1 VESNEARKRRFLQEV
16 NERIRVVNASF
27 AVTDGNVQLFCE
39 CGRDDCLEL
48 LLTPASV
55 SAEARGTR
63 RLFARP
69 GHEHE
74 SEQGRIHCDA

>member
-1 VESNEARKRRFLQEV
+1 MESTEERKRRFLQEV

-27 AVTDGNVQLFCE
+27 AVTDGNVRLFCE
-39 CGRDDCLEL
+39 CGSDDCLEL
-48 LLTPASV
+48 LQIPASV
-55 SAEARGTR
+55 SAEVRSAG

-69 GHEHE
+69 GHEQE